1 MSTILKALR
10 RLEQDQAAERERPL
24 QNAVVE
30 GGPTPAP
37 PTPSRLRRLAFA
49 LAGVA
54 LGAGGVLWL
63 QRGSDEIPSPALPP
77 VASAPPA
84 ASLPAPAPVAPP
96 PASAPAAVPPTAAPS
111 PVALAA
117 SEPPPPDAAAEP
129 RVTIAVGAPA
139 EPRAEAA
146 APAPPAAGLEAQA
159 TIASPPPEVASAP
172 PAGPVAVP
180 PPADPAPSLESFP
193 APPRETPPKRVV
205 RAEPRPTAPSSELP
219 IAADSAVAGA
229 VEGGG
234 IVRSGEEAPLG
245 EDVRPAPQPRR
256 RAARA
261 PASVD
266 VAVVR
271 TVWHPKAE
279 RRTALLAA
287 PDDAT
292 PREYREGDRVGALTL
307 LRIEPSGVVF
317 ERDGAEVRQKVG
329 GAP

>member
-1 MSTILKALR
+1 LSTILKALR

-30 GGPTPAP
+30 GGLPPAAP
-37 PTPSRLRRLAFA
+37 STSRLRRLAFA

-63 QRGSDEIPSPALPP
+63 QRGGDEIPPPALPP
-77 VASAPPA
+77 VASAPPVVPPQA
-84 ASLPAPAPVAPP
+84 PVAPAPTPAPLPLPVAPP
-96 PASAPAAVPPTAAPS
+96 P
-111 PVALAA
+111 PVAVVEV
-117 SEPPPPDAAAEP
+117 EPPPPEAAAEP

-139 EPRAEAA
+139 EPGAESA
-146 APAPPAAGLEAQA
+146 APSSPDPGMEAQA
-159 TIASPPPEVASAP
+159 AVAPPEVASAP
-172 PAGPVAVP
+172 PTGPIAVA

-193 APPRETPPKRVV
+193 APPREAPPKRVV
-205 RAEPRPTAPSSELP
+205 RAEPRSTAPPSELP
-219 IAADSAVAGA
+219 VSAESAVAGA
-229 VEGGG
+229 VVGGG
-234 IVRSGEEAPLG
+234 IVRSGEESALG

-279 RRTALLAA
+279 RRTALLAS
-287 PDDAT
+287 PDDAA
-292 PREYREGDRVGALTL
+292 PREYREGDRVGTLTL

-317 ERDGAEVRQKVG
+317 EKDGAEVRQNVG